1 MNFKNTEIVPTTV
14 EEDENRGASHW
25 HEGKYAWLDEGTH
38 VTFYIG
44 HQTENTE
51 DGVVTRAYP
60 IRVAKPVSRD
70 MAINFAEMEVYGLR
84 DAMAVA
90 SFNASLAR
98 KHRADG
104 ADPEVREHDEFIE
117 WVRGELTK
125 IGV

>member
-1 MNFKNTEIVPTTV
+1 MNFKNTEIVPATV

-70 MAINFAEMEVYGLR
+70 MAINFAEMDCAMLWRWQVSTHLLPESIAPMGLTQR
-84 DAMAVA
+84 FENMMN
-90 SFNASLAR
+90 S
-98 KHRADG
+98 
-104 ADPEVREHDEFIE
+104 
-117 WVRGELTK
+117 
-125 IGV
+125 